1 MAKVIRLEPQQ
12 QKEARLIAGM
22 HNGNQLVQYELYEYC
37 VDYYYKMYRGVFYA
51 TEEAVEEILQ
61 DSFIKFWE
69 NIECGKIYAEDNIV
83 KGKDAKPLSGS
94 IRTYFMGI
102 AKLKYLE
109 WLREHPFFA
118 DPETE
123 MGRKFREN
131 GFNEQEYMDM
141 LYVGSNNIQSEII
154 ADLISKM
161 SERCYE
167 ILSKFYYEDKGLD
180 KILTEIPSIESKNA
194 LKTKKHK
201 CMENLREVANE
212 TYRRYLK
219 YN

>member
-1 MAKVIRLEPQQ
+1 MAKVIRLEAQK
-12 QKEARLIAGM
+12 QKEARLIDGM
-22 HNGNQLVQYELYEYC
+22 YNGNKLVQYELYEYC
-37 VDYYYKMYRGVFYA
+37 ADYYYEVYRGVFHA

-61 DSFIKFWE
+61 DSFIKLWE

-83 KGKDAKPLSGS
+83 KGKDGKPLNAS

-118 DPETE
+118 DSETE
-123 MGRKFREN
+123 MCKKICSN
-131 GFNEQEYMDM
+131 GFDEREYLDM
-141 LYVGSNNIQSEII
+141 LYGDSNNIQLEII

-167 ILSKFYYEDKGLD
+167 ILSKFYYEDKDLD
-180 KILTEIPSIESKNA
+180 RILEEIPSIGSKNA

-201 CMENLREVANE
+201 CMETLREVANE